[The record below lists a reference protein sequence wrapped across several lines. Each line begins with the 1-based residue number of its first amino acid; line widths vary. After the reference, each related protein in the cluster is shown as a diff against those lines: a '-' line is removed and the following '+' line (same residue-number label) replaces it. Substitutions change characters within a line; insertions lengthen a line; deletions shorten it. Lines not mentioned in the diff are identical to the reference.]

1 MLHRLGAN
9 EYGVNPFMA
18 EMYFKISFL
27 TWLNIARKS
36 LADKEHEKK
45 MEELRKIAEK
55 EGREFS
61 PSQIPIK
68 FESEQMRTVFIEE
81 EEIVWISSESDDE
94 SFSRTKSMKQL
105 SETSKTEK
113 EVKSPEMHRIKA

>member
-61 PSQIPIK
+61 PS
-68 FESEQMRTVFIEE
+68 
-81 EEIVWISSESDDE
+81 
-94 SFSRTKSMKQL
+94 
-105 SETSKTEK
+105 
-113 EVKSPEMHRIKA
+113 